1 MEQIELLERPR
12 LTERELTSVVRDIRN
27 LYWMIRNT
35 RRGVQDAQR
44 RRVYRQ
50 IETHKKRLLMAGVS
64 KEEILRLLAVAGQAC
79 AGRKAVL
86 IVRSVALKRGHI
98 NEKIR

>member
-1 MEQIELLERPR
+1 
-12 LTERELTSVVRDIRN
+12 
-27 LYWMIRNT
+27 MIRNT

-64 KEEILRLLAVAGQAC
+64 KEEILRLLRCCRASLC
-79 AGRKAVL
+79 REESCLDCPK
-86 IVRSVALKRGHI
+86 RRLKTGPYQ
-98 NEKIR
+98 